1 VYIFFLV
8 KNHGSGIVHEDW
20 WIAYLQGK
28 LVWGLHR
35 VLCIQVAAGVTEV
48 GAHRNDGQ
56 RLVYKGAA
64 R

>member
-1 VYIFFLV
+1 MLYISLV
-8 KNHGSGIVHEDW
+8 KNRVSGIVHEDW
-20 WIAYLQGK
+20 RIAYLQGK

-35 VLCIQVAAGVTEV
+35 ALCIQVTAGVTQV